1 MKRFY
6 SVVEVTPAH
15 GITLDGRTVRTPGKA
30 ELTLPSAAFAERVA
44 AEWRAQGDRVDP
56 RTMPLTGLSNAA
68 IDFVVTNSL
77 AFTASIALYA
87 ETELLCY
94 RAGDPPDLVAR
105 QNDVWDPLLAWA
117 SARYGVAFVKVAG
130 IMHRPQPAETVQRLA
145 STLDPLGPFAL
156 AALSAVVTIGGSLV
170 IGLALL
176 EAALNPGDAFNAA
189 HLDDLWQ
196 AEQWGEDDFALEARA
211 AHRRDFLNGCDVLN
225 LLRD

>member
-6 SVVEVTPAH
+6 SVVEVTPTN
-15 GITLDGRTVRTPGKA
+15 GITLDGRIVRTPGKA
-30 ELTLPSAAFAERVA
+30 ELALPNAAFAERVA
-44 AEWRAQGDRVDP
+44 AEWRAQGERVEP

-68 IDFVVTNSL
+68 IDFVVTNRT
-77 AFTASIALYA
+77 AFAASIAAYG

-105 QNDVWDPLLAWA
+105 QNDVWDPLLGWA
-117 SARYGVAFVKVAG
+117 SARFDVSFVKVTG
-130 IMHRPQPAETVQRLA
+130 IMHQPQHAETVKRLA
-145 STLDPLGPFAL
+145 SNLHPLGPFAL
-156 AALSAVVTIGGSLV
+156 AALSPIVTIGGSLV

-176 EAALNPGDAFNAA
+176 EAALDPEDAFDAA
-189 HLDDLWQ
+189 HLDELWQ

-211 AHRRDFLNGCDVLN
+211 AHRRDFLNGCDVFN